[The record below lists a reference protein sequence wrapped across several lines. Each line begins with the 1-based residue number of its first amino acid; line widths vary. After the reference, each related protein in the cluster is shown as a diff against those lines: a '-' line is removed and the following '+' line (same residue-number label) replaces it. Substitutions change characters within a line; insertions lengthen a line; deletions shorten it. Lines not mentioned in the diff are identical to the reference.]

1 MTDAPE
7 TIWVGPNTSE
17 QWDFGDWD
25 LTGDGIVYAEHAT
38 PYIRADLS
46 DARVAQAR
54 EDALREAAEK
64 AGEAAV
70 NVLLR
75 HEPDASALRR
85 QTAKQAA
92 KTFILALISEDKTNG

>member
-25 LTGDGIVYAEHAT
+25 LTGDGIVYAEHAA

-54 EDALREAAEK
+54 EDALREAAAIKLDVEVRSDCWRHAALDTEEAYRK
-64 AGEAAV
+64 A
-70 NVLLR
+70 
-75 HEPDASALRR
+75 
-85 QTAKQAA
+85 
-92 KTFILALISEDKTNG
+92 ILALITKDADNG

>member
-1 MTDAPE
+1 MTEAPE
-7 TIWVGPNTSE
+7 RIWA
-17 QWDFGDWD
+17 
-25 LTGDGIVYAEHAT
+25 YAGAFRMWREKYPEHVKS
-38 PYIRADLS
+38 PVEYLRADHV
-46 DARVAQAR
+46 DALLKAER
-54 EDALREAAEK
+54 DNALREAAEK

-85 QTAKQAA
+85 QTANQAA